1 MRNVLC
7 FLHVWAWA
15 AVLYFAMH
23 PFSDARA
30 DTPKK
35 DPVAQSADA
44 VIRVDVGGHFS
55 GTGIAVTP
63 DGHVLTSPRTVLGA
77 KYFPVTVGDAKIPA
91 RLVAIDEK
99 HDVAVL
105 KADRPLPRWVT
116 PESAAATAKGDK
128 ARVIGYV
135 SAMSDPPMIERKHA
149 DGTVSDPHFKGE
161 SAGDL
166 DLSDL
171 LIVKRSGDSGDAP
184 KTDASA
190 VFSVKTGRLIGVT
203 IGKTGSGAYIAI
215 PAATVR
221 SFLEAKAITVPAP

>member
-15 AVLYFAMH
+15 AVLYFAAH

-35 DPVAQSADA
+35 DPAAQSAET
-44 VIRVDVGGHFS
+44 VVRVDVGGHFS

-91 RLVAIDEK
+91 RVIAIDEK
-99 HDVAVL
+99 HDIAVL
-105 KADRPLPRWVT
+105 RAEKPLPRWVALE
-116 PESAAATAKGDK
+116 PAAGAAKGDR
-128 ARVIGYV
+128 ARVTGYV

-149 DGTVSDPHFKGE
+149 DGTVADPHYKGE
-161 SAGDL
+161 SAGEL

-184 KTDASA
+184 KTEASA
-190 VFSVKTGRLIGVT
+190 VFSAKTGRLIGVT

-221 SFLEAKAITVPAP
+221 SFLEAKAITVPSP

>member
-15 AVLYFAMH
+15 AVLYLAAH
-23 PFSDARA
+23 PFSDAHA

-55 GTGIAVTP
+55 GSGIAVTP
-63 DGHVLTSPRTVLGA
+63 DGHVLTSPRTVFGA
-77 KYFPVTVGDAKIPA
+77 KYFPVTVSNAKIPA
-91 RLVAIDEK
+91 RVIAIDEK

-105 KADRPLPRWVT
+105 KADKPLPRWVALEAS
-116 PESAAATAKGDK
+116 PGPAKGDK
-128 ARVIGYV
+128 ARFVFWV
-135 SAMSDPPMIERKHA
+135 SAMSDPPMIERRNA
-149 DGTVSDPHFKGE
+149 DGTVSDPHYKGE

-171 LIVKRSGDSGDAP
+171 LIVKRTDDSGDAP
-184 KTDASA
+184 KTEASA

-215 PAATVR
+215 PAATMR
-221 SFLEAKAITVPAP
+221 TFLEAKGITVPPP

>member
-1 MRNVLC
+1 MRNVLY
-7 FLHVWAWA
+7 FIRVWAWA

-30 DTPKK
+30 DTPKN
-35 DPVAQSADA
+35 DPVAQSVDA

-77 KYFPVTVGDAKIPA
+77 QYFPITVGDAKVPA
-91 RLVAIDEK
+91 KLVAIDQK
-99 HDVAVL
+99 HDIAVL
-105 KADRPLPRWVT
+105 KADKPLPRWVALEAS
-116 PESAAATAKGDK
+116 PGPAKGDK
-128 ARVIGYV
+128 ARFACWV
-135 SAMSDPPMIERKHA
+135 SAMSDPPMIERKQS
-149 DGTVSDPHFKGE
+149 DGTVADPHFKGE

-171 LIVKRSGDSGDAP
+171 LIVKKSGEGENP
-184 KTDASA
+184 RTDASA
-190 VFSVKTGRLIGVT
+190 VFSVKTGRLTGVV
-203 IGKTGSGAYIAI
+203 IGKNAAGAYIAI

-221 SFLEAKAITVPAP
+221 TFLEAKAITVPSS